1 MKFIYRLFFAISLGL
16 STPALA
22 ELSGR
27 IISIEDGDT
36 LTLLEANGLPHK
48 IRLLG
53 TDAPE
58 QNQEFGP
65 KARTNLSAMAFE
77 QTARAD
83 CRGHDRAL
91 RALCVVRVGTQ
102 DLGLEQIRAGG
113 AWWYREE
120 AKAQSAGE
128 RADYAQAEFL
138 AKIHRYGLW
147 HSTNP
152 TPPWAWRPA
161 GLRER

>member
-1 MKFIYRLFFAISLGL
+1 MKSICRLFFAISLGL
-16 STPALA
+16 STPAFA

-36 LTLLEANGLPHK
+36 LTLLDADRQPHK

-53 TDAPE
+53 IDAPE
-58 QNQEFGP
+58 RNQDFGP

-77 QTARAD
+77 QTAQAD
-83 CRGHDRAL
+83 CRSHDRD
-91 RALCVVRVGTQ
+91 RYALCVVRVGGQ
-102 DLGLEQIRAGG
+102 DLGLAQIKAGF

-120 AKAQSAGE
+120 AKEQSANE

-147 HSTNP
+147 NSTNP